1 MPAQSK
7 NSQSAFLAAIASLS
21 VSILTGCSGS
31 APSREPPIDP
41 DAARTQIRQ
50 LIPASV
56 PNREGWAIDM
66 FTAFESL
73 EIRPTTRNIC
83 AVIAVT
89 QQESGFQVDPPV
101 PGLPA
106 MARREID
113 SRATRYH
120 VPNTLVDI
128 ALKVRSPDGRSY
140 AERIRT
146 AKTERDLSEMFEDFI
161 GSVPLGRQLF
171 SDLNPVR
178 TGGPMQVS
186 VAFAEQHAKDRRY
199 PYPLDGPLD
208 RSVRSEVFTRR
219 GGLYFGTAHLL
230 DYPVSYDSML
240 YRFADFN
247 AGHYASRNAAFQ
259 KAVSTLTKTKLA
271 LDGDLLR
278 QGASEDDPGQTEAA
292 IRKLADQ
299 LEMSNREIRRDLQR
313 EKEAEFEK
321 TDLYE
326 RLFELADRKAGSPV
340 PRAAVPSIRLESVKI
355 TRPLTTEWFAQR
367 VDGRYRKCLGN

>member
-1 MPAQSK
+1 MAAQS
-7 NSQSAFLAAIASLS
+7 NNTRSAFLAAIASLTLA
-21 VSILTGCSGS
+21 ILTGCSGS

-41 DAARTQIRQ
+41 DVARTQIRQ

-186 VAFAEQHAKDRRY
+186 VAFAEQHAKDHRY
-199 PYPLDGPLD
+199 PYPLDG
-208 RSVRSEVFTRR
+208 SVRSEVFTRR

-259 KAVSTLTKTKLA
+259 RAVSTLTKTKLA

-292 IRKLADQ
+292 VRKLADQ

-313 EKEAEFEK
+313 EKEFEFEK

-326 RLFELADRKAGSPV
+326 RVFDLADRKSGSAV

-355 TRPLTTEWFAQR
+355 TRALTTDWFAQR